1 MTVSVNFEQARF
13 NMVEQQI
20 RPWDVLDQEVL
31 GLLLAVKRED
41 FVPAAYRNLAYA
53 DTAIPL
59 GHGAEM
65 LHPLIEGHGLQ
76 ALQLKKHEK
85 VLEVG
90 TGSGYM
96 AALLAA
102 HAEQVWTVEIE
113 PALAQAA
120 KANLQKAG
128 IGNVAVETGDGLLG
142 LAAHAPFD
150 AIMVSGAVEE
160 IPAALLQQLKVNGR
174 LFAVVGSAPVQTM
187 TLVTRVGENDYRS
200 EALLEAGAPM
210 LRTAVKPAFIF

>member
-113 PALAQAA
+113 PALAQVA

>member
-1 MTVSVNFEQARF
+1 MNLEQARY

-20 RPWDVLDQEVL
+20 RPWAVLDTDTLE
-31 GLLLAVKRED
+31 LLMMVRRED
-41 FVPAAYRNLAYA
+41 FVPAALRNLAYA

-65 LHPLIEGHGLQ
+65 LHPVFEGHALQ
-76 ALQLKKHEK
+76 ALHLKKHSK

-113 PALAQAA
+113 PALAASA
-120 KANLQKAG
+120 KARLQQAG
-128 IGNVAVETGDGLLG
+128 IGNVAVEVGDGLKG
-142 LAAHAPFD
+142 LPAQAPFD
-150 AIMVSGAVEE
+150 AIMVSGAVTQ
-160 IPAALLQQLKVNGR
+160 IPDALLAQLKVGGK
-174 LFAVVGSAPVQTM
+174 LFAIVGAGPVQTM
-187 TLVTRVGENDYRS
+187 EVVTRISDS
-200 EALLEAGAPM
+200 EYQTKKVLEAGAQL
-210 LRTAVKPAFIF
+210 LRNAAPAPAFTF

>member
-20 RPWDVLDQEVL
+20 RPWEVLDQDVL

-102 HAEQVWTVEIE
+102 HAEQVWSVEIE
-113 PALAQAA
+113 PTLAQTA

-128 IGNVAVETGDGLLG
+128 IGNVAVETGDGLAG

-160 IPAALLQQLKVNGR
+160 IPTALLQQLKVKGR
-174 LFAVVGSAPVQTM
+174 LFAVVGNAPVQTM
-187 TLVTRVGENDYRS
+187 TLVTRVGENEYRS
-200 EALLEAGAPM
+200 ETLLEAGAPM
-210 LRTAVKPAFIF
+210 LRSSAKPTFVF